1 MNPDHPPCHC
11 LLVGSSGTGKTSL
24 WVQLAAERPARLL
37 VYDHKLDYGRR
48 TGAPWCETPEAID
61 DALARGPRYPVVFNP
76 LPRFGHD
83 LTAGFDW
90 FTKLVWRIVTH
101 ESAPGK
107 ATFPG
112 RKVFLCDEL
121 QMFGGERRLPQWV
134 PALWEGGRSY
144 ELDTICIAQAANLID
159 RRIRNQ
165 VTHAA
170 AFRTSDEN
178 AVRFLDKVG
187 FPKGCSANLKRFHYL
202 WRDREAMLWGE
213 ANPQKTQKS

>member
-37 VYDHKLDYGRR
+37 VYDHKLDFGRR
-48 TGAPWCETPEAID
+48 TGWPWCETPDDID
-61 DALARGPRYPVVFNP
+61 DALARPRQPVVFNP

-90 FTKLVWRIVTH
+90 FTKLVWRVATH
-101 ESAPGK
+101 ETNGK

-112 RKVFLCDEL
+112 RKVFMADEL
-121 QMFGGERRLPQWV
+121 QMFAGERRLPPHV
-134 PALWEGGRSY
+134 SALWEGGRSY
-144 ELDTICIAQAANLID
+144 ELDTLCVAQSANLID

-165 VTHAA
+165 ITHAA
-170 AFRTSDEN
+170 AFRSTDIN
-178 AVRFLDKVG
+178 AVRFLDEIG
-187 FPKGCSANLKRFHYL
+187 FPQGEAATLPRFTYL

-213 ANPQKTQKS
+213 ATPRKTERT